1 MHNVYLNGRFI
12 RPEQAQVSIYDR
24 GFLFGEGVYEV
35 IAFNQNTLIDLSLHE
50 KRLASS
56 LSAMGIQA
64 SLDINTVFKTLLK
77 NNLLHDQSGVMYI
90 HITRGGSLPRSHAY
104 NKEDKPVIYCDLKAL
119 QLPGY
124 PKFEKFKVITHP
136 DQRWSQCHIKST
148 NLIANTMAYNYALSQ
163 NAVEAILHRDQQV
176 VEGTKSN
183 VFMVKNN
190 TVITPPLRP
199 YMLGGT
205 MRRRTLELLR
215 TLKIPHHEAAITVDE
230 LKNADEIWITS
241 TTRLINPIT
250 QIDDHILTRENFGL
264 IWQRVHD
271 LLKKQLNMTK
281 KESMINA

>member
-1 MHNVYLNGRFI
+1 
-12 RPEQAQVSIYDR
+12 
-24 GFLFGEGVYEV
+24 
-35 IAFNQNTLIDLSLHE
+35 
-50 KRLASS
+50 
-56 LSAMGIQA
+56 
-64 SLDINTVFKTLLK
+64 
-77 NNLLHDQSGVMYI
+77 MYI

-104 NKEDKPVIYCDLKAL
+104 NKEDTPVIYCDIKPM
-119 QLPGY
+119 QLPHY

-148 NLIANTMAYNYALSQ
+148 NLIANTMAYNQAVNQ
-163 NAVEAILHRDQQV
+163 GAVEAILHRDQQV
-176 VEGTKSN
+176 VEGSKSN

-205 MRRRTLELLR
+205 MRYRTLELLR
-215 TLKIPHHEAAITVDE
+215 TLKIPHHEATITVDE

-250 QIDDHILTRENFGL
+250 QIDDNILTRENYGL
-264 IWQRVHD
+264 IWQRVND
-271 LLKKQLNMTK
+271 LLQKQLKTSK